1 MTKHRDAFT
10 HATERELEH
19 WPGVHHRFEF
29 SKKHR
34 RVVISWNGR
43 ERFVI
48 FPTSASDNIRG
59 PLGHVTNLKVELRAL
74 GARRVERTP
83 LTERRKR
90 NVAAP
95 RPTPA
100 PEISDPRPD
109 GWLELRQLHARLH
122 AEDDAPVAPT
132 MSALTD
138 PGRSIWDVVAEFFLQ
153 RAA

>member
-19 WPGVHHRFEF
+19 WPEVHHRFEF

-34 RVVISWNGR
+34 RVIISLGGR

-59 PLGHVTNLKVELRAL
+59 PLGHVTNLRVELRAL
-74 GARRVERTP
+74 GARRVERP
-83 LTERRKR
+83 SPTERRTR

-95 RPTPA
+95 RPTPV
-100 PEISDPRPD
+100 PEITDPRPD
-109 GWLELRQLHARLH
+109 GWAPLRELHAQISAA
-122 AEDDAPVAPT
+122 AEP
-132 MSALTD
+132 ALK
-138 PGRSIWDVVAEFFLQ
+138 PRRSIWSALAGVITG
-153 RAA
+153 RAV

>member
-19 WPGVHHRFEF
+19 WPEVHHRFEF
-29 SKKHR
+29 TRKHR
-34 RVVISWNGR
+34 RVIISLGGR

-48 FPTSASDNIRG
+48 FPSSTSDTLRG
-59 PLGHVTNLKVELRAL
+59 PLGHVTNLRVELRAL

-95 RPTPA
+95 RQTPTP
-100 PEISDPRPD
+100 EITDPRPD
-109 GWLELRQLHARLH
+109 GFAQLRELHARI
-122 AEDDAPVAPT
+122 VAASEPAIKPRR
-132 MSALTD
+132 SLWAAISQVLT
-138 PGRSIWDVVAEFFLQ
+138 G